1 MPRPAPPIPALLV
14 GLAVAVALHLAL
26 LPVAAGYL
34 SAPAPQPHPNLR
46 LEWTQR
52 PDGEASAGAPLDGL
66 LRVTREAPASGGASP
81 EHPVAVAVSLSRDG
95 RPSGDDLPLVTLQA
109 PSPSPVGGP
118 DLPVAATPPAD
129 ADGPWFVLAV
139 VDPGGEVDE
148 SDETDNLVAARVW
161 VDGGRAAAVEVRH
174 LIAPERVAAGGTF
187 AASYAVHNAGP
198 GWARPNRT
206 DRVTFRHIGNGGN
219 PAAAVELIRPRALA
233 PGDTAPPATVQLALP
248 LDAPPGE
255 YELTVTPDASGPGP
269 GASSSTRRVTV
280 EPATRPDLTVTDVDW
295 PAQVTSGR
303 PETLAFT
310 VVNRSPVPTITPDTP
325 DTPGTPQSLWADRV
339 YLSADDV
346 LDETD
351 KPLLSQPNLAP
362 LPGNGRYRTP
372 PHRLTL
378 DPEDLLSSRMYLI
391 VSTDDG
397 HNLDEYDEGNNLHV
411 QPFTVRQNADPPPP
425 DADEVKLGR
434 ADEPDRVTV
443 AWIAHDD
450 FQDLLARRSITH
462 QPAVQTA
469 ADPTPDAPLNPRPA
483 GPSSTPEA
491 VPPDAIPPDAVS
503 PSPLL
508 AAATPPPAAGPPPTP
523 PVTSTLDAEYESENV
538 EPTASG
544 QRPTPPAA
552 PALGNENEHGK
563 PAAPRREPA
572 ASGQR
577 PAASAEGDTP
587 TSTPRSDREADP
599 TLTVDT
605 ETVRPGRVL
614 VGPGLE
620 IKTARPDFSATARV
634 IALPANPTALI
645 TFEPDGKVSAAEL
658 TTSTGYDNVD
668 GPILSS
674 LYRWQATGRSLA
686 DRTEPFKITI
696 RILLVD
702 EPGTE

>member
-1 MPRPAPPIPALLV
+1 MPRPSSPTPSLLV
-14 GLAVAVALHLAL
+14 GLALAVALHLAL

-34 SAPAPQPHPNLR
+34 TPPSPQPDLNLR
-46 LEWTQR
+46 IEWDER
-52 PDGEASAGAPLDGL
+52 PEGE
-66 LRVTREAPASGGASP
+66 ASGGAPLHGLIRLTREGPAPGGAPS
-81 EHPVAVAVSLSRDG
+81 EQPVAVAVSLSRGG
-95 RPSGDDLPLVTLQA
+95 RPTADDLPLVTLHAA
-109 PSPSPVGGP
+109 PQHPSGSA
-118 DLPVAATPPAD
+118 DLPIAATLPAD

-139 VDPGGEVDE
+139 VDPDGGVDE
-148 SDETDNLVAARVW
+148 SDETDNTAATRVW
-161 VDGGRAAAVEVRH
+161 VDGGRAAALEVRNFT
-174 LIAPERVAAGGTF
+174 APEWVAAGGTF
-187 AASYAVHNAGP
+187 AASFAVHNAGP

-206 DRVTFRHIGNGGN
+206 DRVTLRLVGNVAS

-233 PGDTAPPATVQLALP
+233 PGDTAPPAAVQLALP

-255 YELTVTPDASGPGP
+255 YELTVTPEAPGAGAGAGGGR
-269 GASSSTRRVTV
+269 GASSATRRVTV
-280 EPATRPDLTVTDVDW
+280 EPATRPDLTVTDVGW
-295 PAQVTSGR
+295 PAQVTPGR

-310 VVNRSPVPTITPDTP
+310 VVNRSPVPTTK
-325 DTPGTPQSLWADRV
+325 PGTPPSVWADRV

-346 LDETD
+346 LDDSD

-378 DPEDLLSSRMYLI
+378 NPDDLPSSRMYLI

-411 QPFTVRQNADPPPP
+411 QPFTVRQKADPPPP
-425 DADEVKLGR
+425 DAEDVELGR

-469 ADPTPDAPLNPRPA
+469 AEPTPDAPLEPNP
-483 GPSSTPEA
+483 
-491 VPPDAIPPDAVS
+491 D
-503 PSPLL
+503 
-508 AAATPPPAAGPPPTP
+508 AATPLALTAAAPPPTP
-523 PVTSTLDAEYESENV
+523 SAASTLDDENENENG
-538 EPTASG
+538 EPAASRQQPAASG
-544 QRPTPPAA
+544 QRPAA
-552 PALGNENEHGK
+552 PGSATLESETENGK

-572 ASGQR
+572 PRPQR
-577 PAASAEGDTP
+577 PAATAEGDTP

-599 TLTVDT
+599 TLTVDA

-686 DRTEPFKITI
+686 DRTGPFQITI